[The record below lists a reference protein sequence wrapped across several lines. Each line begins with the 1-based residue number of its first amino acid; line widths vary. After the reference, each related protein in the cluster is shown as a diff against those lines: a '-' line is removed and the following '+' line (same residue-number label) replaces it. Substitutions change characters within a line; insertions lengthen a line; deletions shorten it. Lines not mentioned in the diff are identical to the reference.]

1 MLNQGGRKKRIGYR
15 GDGRVPYARQ
25 GWEDARLG
33 RPFDYALLDRA
44 TDRAFAAAYETMRL
58 RVLALRDAGLTVP
71 QWKSSKSVPP
81 VIHGAL
87 TRTAEM
93 NKAGREDAGR
103 SYWPV
108 GRAGWLPAA
117 A

>member
-25 GWEDARLG
+25 GWEDARQG

-44 TDRAFAAAYETMRL
+44 ADRAFAAAYETMRL
-58 RVLALRDAGLTVP
+58 RVLALRDAGMTVP
-71 QWKSSKSVPP
+71 QWKSEKSVPP

-87 TRTAEM
+87 THSGEL
-93 NKAGREDAGR
+93 NKACRKADGRG
-103 SYWPV
+103 YWPV
-108 GRAGWLPAA
+108 GRTGWLPAA